1 MLKYL
6 CLVPFGLLSACAT
19 IVAGT
24 SQTVTVS
31 TTPPGAS
38 CTLDRIGER
47 VGAISPTPGSVR
59 VDKSKNDLSVTCSK
73 EGFQTATVG
82 HSSNF
87 NGATFGNILVGG
99 VIGVVV
105 DAASGAN
112 FNYPPDVRM
121 ELAATQVPSVPPVAG
136 PYVPGGPIRLFSEPS
151 QADTPVALYQ
161 PVAATGAVLT
171 RARR

>member
-6 CLVPFGLLSACAT
+6 CLVPFAFLSGCAT
-19 IVAGT
+19 IMAGT

-31 TTPPGAS
+31 TTPAGAS

-47 VGAISPTPGSVR
+47 IGAISPTPGSVR
-59 VDKSKNDLSVTCSK
+59 VEKSKNDLTVTCSK

-112 FNYPPDVRM
+112 FNYPPDLRM
-121 ELAATQVPSVPPVAG
+121 DLAATQAPALPPMAG
-136 PYVPGGPIRLFSEPS
+136 PYVPGGAIRLTPEAS
-151 QADTPVALYQ
+151 QADATTATFQ
-161 PVAATGAVLT
+161 PVLATTAVP
-171 RARR
+171 ARVRR